1 LINPNLHGK
10 PTALDSVQHRALKL
24 DVPIHDWSIA
34 HKLNAMFLAATEFG
48 DACREFPIVF
58 VKAGKEPD
66 GSDAIAPIA
75 VMGLSQEQNLYVEG
89 GMWRARY
96 IPAVLR
102 HYPFCMA
109 RVDDE
114 RIAICVDMAF
124 KGASLAPGAP
134 GMTVF
139 QPDGKPAELLS
150 EMTKQLEL
158 LEGEV
163 QRTRLVGKRLLDLGL
178 LREMRFDVNLPDG
191 KTHTVDGF
199 LTVDD
204 KLATDLPADV
214 VHDLHRTGVLGLMHL
229 HWASMGNMQR
239 LVDWYIQREGSV
251 APLAANSQ

>member
-10 PTALDSVQHRALKL
+10 PTALDSVQHRPLKL
-24 DVPIHDWSIA
+24 DVPIRDWSIA

-89 GMWRARY
+89 GLWRARY

-124 KGASLAPGAP
+124 KGASLAPQAP
-134 GMTVF
+134 GMAVF
-139 QPDGKPAELLS
+139 QADGKPAELLA
-150 EMTKQLEL
+150 EMTKQLEI
-158 LEGEV
+158 LEGEI
-163 QRTRLVGKRLLDLGL
+163 QRTRHVGKRLLELGL
-178 LREMRFDVNLPDG
+178 LREMRFDVNLPNG
-191 KTHTVDGF
+191 QVHTVDGF
-199 LTVDD
+199 LTADD
-204 KLATDLPADV
+204 KLATELPADV
-214 VHDLHRTGVLGLMHL
+214 VHELHRTGVLGLLHL

-239 LVDWYIQREGSV
+239 LVDWYTQREGSM
-251 APLAANSQ
+251 APVSASH